1 MLTLLTCLV
10 ACTQRDSFKAAR
22 CVNKYK
28 ERDKERSSGSKE
40 IWDVS
45 ESTHEVVVVA
55 FRALICKHLAVEQR
69 KIMWNDHQT
78 ETYLVN
84 EKIRVLYYEEW
95 EKKKREIFFF
105 FFSFERFL
113 VMDLEP
119 KDYKSG
125 AAMWERTKKVRASL
139 LQYLTGQSLREL
151 WFWFIVWKEEKCL
164 RISEVDSI
172 FSFFFFFS
180 QIKRKLKMKF
190 E

>member
-1 MLTLLTCLV
+1 MLLLLLLPLELWS
-10 ACTQRDSFKAAR
+10 ANIWPLS
-22 CVNKYK
+22 N
-28 ERDKERSSGSKE
+28 ERVCETIIK
-40 IWDVS
+40 
-45 ESTHEVVVVA
+45 
-55 FRALICKHLAVEQR
+55 
-69 KIMWNDHQT
+69 T